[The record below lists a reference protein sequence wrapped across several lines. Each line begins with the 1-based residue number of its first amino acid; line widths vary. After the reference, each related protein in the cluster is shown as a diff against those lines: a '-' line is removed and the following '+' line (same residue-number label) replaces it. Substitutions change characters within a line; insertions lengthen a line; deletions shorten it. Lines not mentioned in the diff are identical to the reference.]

1 MLSDLDAMEQQAL
14 AELSTVLDGAALEA
28 FRVRWLGTNGRL
40 RAAMDALKSAAPNT
54 EQATQWMTI
63 QADAGLHALGMVAA
77 LPVVLAAVF
86 LAMLLAS
93 PAKSSVTV
101 EAAGS

>member
-40 RAAMDALKSAAPNT
+40 RAAMDALKSVPK
-54 EQATQWMTI
+54 E
-63 QADAGLHALGMVAA
+63 LK
-77 LPVVLAAVF
+77 PAVGKR
-86 LAMLLAS
+86 MNEV
-93 PAKSSVTV
+93 KEKKKYTV
-101 EAAGS
+101 GRNCRQTRKI